1 MNTKTLYGLIAAA
14 VIALAAAWWI
24 NRAQRPLSEAPG
36 QDRVLLPGFR
46 DQVNDVDTVTLTG
59 ADAKV
64 LATLKR
70 GSHGWGIV
78 EKAGYPADVAKLREF
93 LLKLADAS
101 VLESKTSNPKLY
113 PELGVED
120 VKAKDAKGVLVTL
133 AGAKQPFKL
142 IVGNFNGAGGGGTFV
157 RREGDAQSLLV
168 KGNLSVDKNT
178 ADWEKKD
185 IADIA
190 ATRIRA
196 VTITR
201 PDGSTLQVHKDQP
214 GDANFKVA
222 DVPKGREVS
231 SDFVANPLGA
241 GLAGLRV
248 DDVFPAQE
256 AAPGPDEKVYK
267 VHYAAFDGLIVDAT
281 AWVRD
286 GKDYARF
293 QASLDDSAAAAHVE
307 VEQAKAKAD
316 YDAAVQAA
324 NKNVAEGKPASGP
337 EADAKAKAASAAQV
351 NKPLALTDPEKDKQ
365 ERLKALHD
373 EVATLNGNFSGWT
386 FVLPNYKFSNIDKGM
401 DDMLKPQEDKKA
413 AAKETKKPAKA
424 ADGKH

>member
-1 MNTKTLYGLIAAA
+1 MNAKTLYGLIAAA
-14 VIALAAAWWI
+14 VLALAAAWWI
-24 NRAQRPLSEAPG
+24 TRSQRPLSEAPE
-36 QDRVLLPGFR
+36 QNRMLLPGFR
-46 DQVNDVDTVTLTG
+46 EQVNDIDTVTLTG

-93 LLKLADAS
+93 LLKLADAG
-101 VLESKTSNPKLY
+101 VLETKTSNPKLY
-113 PELGVED
+113 SELGVED

-133 AGAKQPFKL
+133 AGTKQPFKV
-142 IVGNFNGAGGGGTFV
+142 IIGNFNGAGGGGTFV
-157 RREGDAQSLLV
+157 RRDGDAQSLLV

-190 ATRIRA
+190 ATRIREA
-196 VTITR
+196 TITR
-201 PDGSTLQVHKDQP
+201 PDGKTLKVYKDQP

-231 SDFVANPLGA
+231 SDFVANPIGA

-256 AAPGPDEKVYK
+256 VAPGPDEKVYK

-293 QASLDDSAAAAHVE
+293 AASFDDAAAAAHVAAQ
-307 VEQAKAKAD
+307 QAKAKAD

-324 NKNVAEGKPASGP
+324 NKDVAEAKSTTGP
-337 EADAKAKAASAAQV
+337 QADAKAKAASAVQI
-351 NKPLALTDPEKDKQ
+351 NKPLALSDPQKDKQ

-373 EVATLNGNFSGWT
+373 EVATLNASFSGWT
-386 FVLPNYKFSNIDKGM
+386 FVLPNYKFSNIDKGL

-413 AAKETKKPAKA
+413 AAKPAKKPATPA
-424 ADGKH
+424 GKH